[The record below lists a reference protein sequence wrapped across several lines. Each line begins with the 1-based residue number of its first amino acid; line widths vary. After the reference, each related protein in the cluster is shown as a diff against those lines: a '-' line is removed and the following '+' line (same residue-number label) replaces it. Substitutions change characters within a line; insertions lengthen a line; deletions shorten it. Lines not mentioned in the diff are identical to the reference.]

1 MAPIIIIANILVN
14 KRENYDSHPTRWQNP
29 PRHSHRGQSYYVG
42 SITID
47 VDLLDAAGILVNEK
61 VAIVNNNNGERFETY
76 TIAGERGSGIVCL
89 NGAAARKV
97 QAGDIVIIMNYVMM
111 DDDKAKAHK
120 PNVVLVDG
128 DNRITDVLH
137 YEPANTVW

>member
-1 MAPIIIIANILVN
+1 MIRTLLGGKI
-14 KRENYDSHPTRWQNP
+14 
-29 PRHSHRGQSYYVG
+29 HRATVTQADLNYVG

-47 VDLLDAAGILVNEK
+47 TDLLDAAGILVNEK

-97 QAGDIVIIMNYVMM
+97 QAGDIVIIMSYVMM
-111 DDDKAKAHK
+111 NDDEAKTHK
-120 PNVVLVDG
+120 PNVVLVDEH
-128 DNRITDVLH
+128 NRITQVLH